1 MRTSFAVAAL
11 AVVAATTGC
20 AASAHVEASPTR
32 HASSAPAAYEQQ
44 VQAVLHD
51 WGSIAVQGMRP
62 AIRDL
67 SSPGGVP
74 RAGIATEADAWTA
87 ALKHDRQELQ
97 GIAAPPSYEPTRQLL
112 LRSLDGYLR
121 GAAIVHRAAQQ
132 SDPAQRE
139 TTLERAVR
147 VLTAADAVYNQA
159 VPNSD

>member
-32 HASSAPAAYEQQ
+32 QAPSAAAYEQQ
-44 VQAVLHD
+44 VQAVLRD

-112 LRSLDGYLR
+112 LRSLNGYLR

-132 SDPAQRE
+132 SDPARRE

-159 VPNSD
+159 VPNTD